1 MRLRVLASGSLVAGI
16 LAAAMALGV
25 AAPADAAGLGSDAFG
40 DENLLN
46 YRSTLTGAALY
57 AQNSVAAK
65 TAWGSEYV
73 ANVTKSA
80 AAARAGAVYGNIESV
95 PDAIPIRQMGDIP
108 VSSKLLGSWKTPTF
122 TGVGLNKP
130 SGVVGATIAMTA
142 FQYRADIANGVTSW
156 LGIDATGAVCG
167 SSWASSGFVNFITG
181 QDCNA
186 FAASQAAQSAANQDI
201 TPGISSAPACTA
213 DGSLCLKVSGTS
225 THHTSGSGT
234 SWANSA
240 YDIPMVCFTVTKPAD
255 GSTVAEPAWIVTAG
269 GKVQS
274 GNLSGGSGWWDANF
288 GGANTCNTP
297 QTFAVGWPQGNG
309 PVDNIAGISL
319 VGSSPPAANSST
331 FTPVTAVDS
340 DPDRHLHCTYTFSD
354 GTTASGD
361 TTTFKDGSAMP
372 APLCPVVPSG
382 LSATHIKVEELGGG
396 VDKVL
401 TDQDAA
407 PDTLT
412 TVPDGFT
419 ANAPQGI
426 DSAYCQTNVCLLDLI
441 DLKSNNTCFDE
452 SATCDGWFSDPNRAT
467 DYECTYGGKQA
478 DMQQCYMYAHIFNTS
493 KRLAGDPY
501 ADPKTG
507 DDTGADTGPDLDT
520 QTMGNSP
527 GPVINPDGSI
537 ASCLGGT
544 YTAFNPIQWVLRPI
558 QCAAEWAFVPRQA
571 VVEADIQGVQHSW
584 DDTAP
589 GKLVNAV
596 AGWNLEPVMT
606 GCSGYT
612 WPNVYGSG
620 KDLTMGN
627 ACPGQPLAALAVWS
641 VRITD
646 ILAIVGGGLALIRIG
661 SRSFGMEGPDR

>member
-1 MRLRVLASGSLVAGI
+1 MRLRALASGSIVAGI

-40 DENLLN
+40 DSNLLN

-57 AQNSVAAK
+57 AQNSTAAK
-65 TAWGSEYV
+65 TAWGSNYV

-108 VSSKLLGSWKTPTF
+108 VSPKLLGNWKAPRF

-130 SGVVGATIAMTA
+130 SGVVGATVAMTA

-186 FAASQAAQSAANQDI
+186 FDASQAAKDAANQDVV
-201 TPGISSAPACTA
+201 PG
-213 DGSLCLKVSGTS
+213 VS
-225 THHTSGSGT
+225 
-234 SWANSA
+234 
-240 YDIPMVCFTVTKPAD
+240 
-255 GSTVAEPAWIVTAG
+255 G
-269 GKVQS
+269 GKVCDPAAPAYCITLERIATYPPNPNYGGLCFAETGPASS
-274 GNLSGGSGWWDANF
+274 GTGRFALAFSDGVVDYTSSGGDGGQNLGATCPAGQLWVNGYRGASMPYARAQLVTRYGFANGARDA
-288 GGANTCNTP
+288 
-297 QTFAVGWPQGNG
+297 W
-309 PVDNIAGISL
+309 
-319 VGSSPPAANSST
+319 AAS
-331 FTPVTAVDS
+331 TPVVTSDG
-340 DPDRHLHCTYTFSD
+340 DPDRQLLCTYTFSD
-354 GTTASGD
+354 GTSANGV
-361 TTTFKDGSAMP
+361 TTSFKDGEAMP

-382 LSATHIKVEELGGG
+382 LTAKHIKVEEIGGG
-396 VDKVL
+396 VDNVL

-419 ANAPQGI
+419 ANAPAGV
-426 DSAYCQTNVCLLDLI
+426 DATYCQTNVCLLDLI
-441 DLKSNNTCFDE
+441 DVKSNDTCFDE
-452 SATCDGWFSDPNRAT
+452 AATCDGWFSDPNRDA
-467 DYECTYGGKQA
+467 DYKCTYGGRDA
-478 DMQQCYMYAHIFNTS
+478 DMQQCYMYAHVFNTS
-493 KRLAGDPY
+493 KRLAGDAY

-507 DDTGADTGPDLDT
+507 EDVGGETGPDLDT

-527 GPVINPDGSI
+527 APAINPDGSI
-537 ASCLGGT
+537 ISCLGGT
-544 YTAFNPIQWVLRPI
+544 YAAFNPLQWVLRPI
-558 QCAAEWAFVPRQA
+558 QCAAEWAAVPRPA
-571 VVEADIQGVQHSW
+571 VIEADIQGVQHSW
-584 DDTAP
+584 DQTAP
-589 GKLVNAV
+589 GKLANAV
-596 AGWNLEPVMT
+596 AGWNLQPVMT
-606 GCSGYT
+606 GCAGYT

-620 KDLTMGN
+620 KSLTMGN

-646 ILAIVGGGLALIRIG
+646 VLAVVGGGLALVRIG
-661 SRSFGMEGPDR
+661 SRAFGQEGPDR